1 MTVKTILVTGAEGFL
16 GTHLTQHLRERGYK
30 VVAGVRNRARK
41 LAHERHFGKA
51 LVCDVADAINVAR
64 VIAGV
69 RPDGIVHLAGT
80 SHAHEASAEPL
91 TAYQSIVTAWAN
103 VLDGVRR
110 ARFRTRLVM
119 ASTCE
124 VYGNAGGEGHPL
136 HEDTPL
142 EPLSTLAS
150 LKVAAESIAH
160 TFYRDYHLD
169 VTIARPFHYIGP
181 GQSERFFFGAVAKE
195 LAEWD
200 AGTHGNEL
208 QLPDLSCRRDVLH
221 VRDVAEAYERLLQEG
236 IPNQAYNICGGQA
249 YSVREIVQMMVQAS
263 GRPVTITDLPVD
275 SDQQIPILCGDN
287 SKLHGQLGW
296 RPLRSVD
303 QAVRELL
310 SSYEKQPSTSNH

>member
-1 MTVKTILVTGAEGFL
+1 MTVNTIFVTGAEGFL
-16 GTHLTQHLRERGYK
+16 GTHLSRHLRERGYE

-41 LAHERHFGKA
+41 LAYERHFGKA
-51 LVCDVADAINVAR
+51 LVCDVSDAINVAR

-110 ARFRTRLVM
+110 ARLRTRVVM

-124 VYGNAGGEGHPL
+124 VYGNAGGDGHAL

-142 EPLSTLAS
+142 EPLSTFAS

-169 VTIARPFHYIGP
+169 VTIARPFHYARICPAG
-181 GQSERFFFGAVAKE
+181 ETYCTFGTWRRRTSGCCRRASRTRRTTSAAGRPAPSAK
-195 LAEWD
+195 
-200 AGTHGNEL
+200 
-208 QLPDLSCRRDVLH
+208 SCR
-221 VRDVAEAYERLLQEG
+221 
-236 IPNQAYNICGGQA
+236 
-249 YSVREIVQMMVQAS
+249 
-263 GRPVTITDLPVD
+263 
-275 SDQQIPILCGDN
+275 
-287 SKLHGQLGW
+287 
-296 RPLRSVD
+296 
-303 QAVRELL
+303 
-310 SSYEKQPSTSNH
+310 

>member
-16 GTHLTQHLRERGYK
+16 GTHLTQHLRARGYE

-41 LAHERHFGKA
+41 LAYERHFGKA

-69 RPDGIVHLAGT
+69 RPEGIVHLAGT
-80 SHAHEASAEPL
+80 SHAHEASDEPL

-110 ARFRTRLVM
+110 ARFRTRVVM
-119 ASTCE
+119 ASTCD
-124 VYGNAGGEGHPL
+124 VYGNAGSDGHPL
-136 HEDTPL
+136 HEDTSL
-142 EPLSTLAS
+142 EPLSTFAS

-181 GQSERFFFGAVAKE
+181 GQSDRFFFGAIAKE
-195 LAEWD
+195 LADWD
-200 AGTHGNEL
+200 SSTHGNEL
-208 QLPDLSCRRDVLH
+208 QLPDLSCQRDILH
-221 VRDVAEAYERLLQEG
+221 VRDVAEAYERLLLEG
-236 IPNQAYNICGGQA
+236 IPNQVYNICSGQA
-249 YSVREIVQMMVQAS
+249 HYVRGIVQMMVQAS
-263 GRPVTITDLPVD
+263 GRQVTIADLPVD
-275 SDQQIPILCGDN
+275 SDQPIPVLCGDG
-287 SKLHGQLGW
+287 SKLQHQLGW
-296 RPLRSVD
+296 RPSRNVE

-310 SSYEKQPSTSNH
+310 SSHERQPSTANH